1 MHDLLIVFIVLL
13 VLLTLISALGGSIL
27 PAEHFA
33 DEAVKEREE
42 FMSMAMGKSLGNNV
56 AAYQNAKKA
65 QKGKKEKYEDSPLD
79 PSAEETVDEDIPQN
93 MPVAEEFFQ
102 GHAEDKDVVEGFD
115 GEMWASA

>member
-42 FMSMAMGKSLGNNV
+42 FMSMAMGKSLGNNM
-56 AAYQNAKKA
+56 
-65 QKGKKEKYEDSPLD
+65 GKKEKYEDSPLD
-79 PSAEETVDEDIPQN
+79 PSAEETVDEDMQQK